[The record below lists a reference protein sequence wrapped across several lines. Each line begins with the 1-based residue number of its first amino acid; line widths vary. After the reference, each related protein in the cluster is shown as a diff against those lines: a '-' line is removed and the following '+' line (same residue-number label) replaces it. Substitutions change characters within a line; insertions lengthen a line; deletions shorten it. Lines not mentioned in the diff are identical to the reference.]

1 MNILFGCCGSM
12 ISPSADP
19 VGVEIVEALA
29 EIGYDYIELSLSDL
43 AALSETA
50 FASLVERV
58 NRSGIRCEAC
68 NNFFPRRI
76 PLTGD
81 QARLNHAL
89 AYAAQAMDRA
99 ARVGAETIV
108 FGSAGAKN
116 VPIGFPVDAAWRKI
130 VELLQHLGPMAA
142 QRGLTIAIEPINR
155 QEANIVTLAS
165 EGLRLARE
173 VNHPQVQ
180 LLVDYYHLM
189 MEKEDF
195 GILAEAGPALR
206 HVHFAKVDG
215 RKFPDREE
223 EEYRKFFSCLQRIGY
238 ARRCSIEAY
247 TTDFATDA
255 GQALPLLK
263 QLVTPQ
269 TS

>member
-1 MNILFGCCGSM
+1 M

-43 AALSETA
+43 TALPEPA

-76 PLTGD
+76 PLTGG

-89 AYAAQAMDRA
+89 TYAAAAMDRA
-99 ARVGAETIV
+99 ARIGAEMIV

-116 VPIGFPVDAAWRKI
+116 VPAGFPADTAWRQI
-130 VELLQHLGPMAA
+130 VELLQHLGTLAT

-155 QEANIVTLAS
+155 QESNIVTLAA

-173 VNHPQVQ
+173 VNHPRVQ
-180 LLVDYYHLM
+180 LLVDFYHLM

-195 GILAEAGPALR
+195 GILAEAGPVLR
-206 HVHFAKVDG
+206 HVHFAQVQG
-215 RKFPDREE
+215 RSFPDRVED
-223 EEYRKFFSCLQRIGY
+223 EYPLFFRRLQQIGY
-238 ARRCSIEAY
+238 AQRCSIEAY

-255 GQALPLLK
+255 RRALSLLK
-263 QLVTPQ
+263 QLVAAQ
-269 TS
+269 S

>member
-1 MNILFGCCGSM
+1 
-12 ISPSADP
+12 
-19 VGVEIVEALA
+19 
-29 EIGYDYIELSLSDL
+29 
-43 AALSETA
+43 
-50 FASLVERV
+50 
-58 NRSGIRCEAC
+58 
-68 NNFFPRRI
+68 
-76 PLTGD
+76 
-81 QARLNHAL
+81 
-89 AYAAQAMDRA
+89 
-99 ARVGAETIV
+99 
-108 FGSAGAKN
+108 
-116 VPIGFPVDAAWRKI
+116 
-130 VELLQHLGPMAA
+130 MAA

-173 VNHPQVQ
+173 VNDPHIQ
-180 LLVDYYHLM
+180 LLVDFYHLM

-255 GQALPLLK
+255 WQALPLLK
-263 QLVTPQ
+263 QLVTAQKP
-269 TS
+269 